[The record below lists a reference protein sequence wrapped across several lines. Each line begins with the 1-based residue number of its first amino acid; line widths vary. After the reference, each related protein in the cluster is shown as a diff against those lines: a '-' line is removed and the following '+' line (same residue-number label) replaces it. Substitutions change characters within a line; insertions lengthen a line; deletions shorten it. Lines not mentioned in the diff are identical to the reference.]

1 MRDIKLFV
9 DEDSNLVDVDVV
21 NGEPVLLDFA
31 EQTGDQR
38 AAVACFISKGTLPG
52 NLDFGISWG
61 QMYTNDS
68 TLIDF
73 SNKLRKFEL
82 DIAFMLFRKVDLEIV
97 SSTQEYY
104 ISISKYVFQNSRLNS
119 Q

>member
-73 SNKLRKFEL
+73 SNEL
-82 DIAFMLFRKVDLEIV
+82 QQSVQHATEDLERNYTVADSYNPQIV
-97 SSTQEYY
+97 VNGSELGVIITRS
-104 ISISKYVFQNSRLNS
+104 
-119 Q
+119 

>member
-38 AAVACFISKGTLPG
+38 ALKS
-52 NLDFGISWG
+52 
-61 QMYTNDS
+61 
-68 TLIDF
+68 
-73 SNKLRKFEL
+73 SNP
-82 DIAFMLFRKVDLEIV
+82 
-97 SSTQEYY
+97 SSSEV
-104 ISISKYVFQNSRLNS
+104 ICNI
-119 Q
+119 